1 MTTGPGRIAALEEL
15 REKDPAATLTLL
27 MLANEY
33 FKAGRWNDT
42 VAVLRDYLG
51 RTRDEGA
58 AYRLLGL
65 SLRELGDDEAA
76 RSAFLEGAAAARAHR
91 HDGMAAELE
100 AQAQAE

>member
-1 MTTGPGRIAALEEL
+1 MTSGPGRIAALEEL
-15 REKDPAATLTLL
+15 REKDPASSLTLL

-33 FKAGRWNDT
+33 FKSGRWSDT

-51 RTRDEGA
+51 RTKDEGA

-65 SLRELGDDEAA
+65 SLRELGDDEAS
-76 RSAFLEGAAAARAHR
+76 RQAFRDGAAAARAHR

-100 AQAQAE
+100 EQAKGG